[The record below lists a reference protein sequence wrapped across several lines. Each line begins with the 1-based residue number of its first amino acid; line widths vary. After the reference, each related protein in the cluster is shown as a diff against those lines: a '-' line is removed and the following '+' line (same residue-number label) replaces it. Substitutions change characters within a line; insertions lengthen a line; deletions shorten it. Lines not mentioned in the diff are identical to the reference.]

1 MKQAL
6 YYIAALLILV
16 ALGAGAYGVYSYRS
30 MTERV
35 EKLEGT
41 AQQLD
46 DLTQRFATFSKE
58 VAYRRDLDSL
68 IRNNRDRVTHELETT
83 AREDQPTAAFLDTPL
98 PTGLRDAYNRA
109 KQQRLPVPDRN

>member
-16 ALGAGAYGVYSYRS
+16 ALGAGAYGVYSYRA
-30 MTERV
+30 MTTRV
-35 EKLEGT
+35 VKLEET
-41 AQQLD
+41 AQQYD
-46 DLTQRFATFSKE
+46 ALTQRFDAFSKE

-68 IRNNRDRVTHELETT
+68 IRNNRDRVTHELEIA
-83 AREDQPTAAFLDTPL
+83 AREDHPTAAFLDTPL

-109 KQQRLPVPDRN
+109 KQQRLPLPDRH